1 MDQILSQSLA
11 RRRLYFVLL
20 GFFAF
25 VALLLAAAGIFGVVS
40 YSVTQRTREMGI
52 RVALGAERVD
62 VLRLV
67 ILQAAK
73 LALAGELV
81 GMLATLGAT
90 RLLAGLLFGVSSIDP
105 VTFAGVFVLLTAVA
119 MVACYLPAR
128 RAMRVDPIVALRYE

>member
-25 VALLLAAAGIFGVVS
+25 VALLLAAAGIYGVVS

-52 RVALGAERVD
+52 RVALGAERLD

-67 ILQAAK
+67 ILQAAQ
-73 LALAGELV
+73 LALAGELA
-81 GMLATLGAT
+81 GILAALGAT
-90 RLLAGLLFGVSSIDP
+90 RLLAGLLFGVRSIDP
-105 VTFAGVFVLLTAVA
+105 VTFAGVVVLLTVVAV
-119 MVACYLPAR
+119 VACYLPAR
-128 RAMRVDPIVALRYE
+128 RAMRVDPLVALRYE

>member
-20 GFFAF
+20 GFFAL
-25 VALLLAAAGIFGVVS
+25 VALLLAAAGIYGVVC
-40 YSVTQRTREMGI
+40 YSVTRRTREMGI
-52 RVALGAERVD
+52 RVALGAERMD

-81 GMLATLGAT
+81 GILAALGAT
-90 RLLAGLLFGVSSIDP
+90 RLLAGLLFGVSSLDP
-105 VTFAGVFVLLTAVA
+105 VILAGVVVLLTVVA
-119 MVACYLPAR
+119 TVACYLPAR